1 MFDNPV
7 GGFGASVVI
16 ASYFKL
22 ELTNIIQPNPG
33 DFRLYRIDW
42 RKDVIEA
49 PDPGLVSPGR
59 LVALNRHIPV
69 RVGARR
75 RHTAS
80 YSVS

>member
-33 DFRLYRIDW
+33 DFRLYRIDC

-49 PDPGLVSPGR
+49 PDPGLVSP
-59 LVALNRHIPV
+59 VAWSR
-69 RVGARR
+69 
-75 RHTAS
+75 
-80 YSVS
+80 